1 MLDRVDLE
9 ASLDKETYRERIE
22 SLTLEL
28 RSLQEECR
36 EAKIPVIILLEGWA
50 TAGKGKIVQRM
61 LKHMD
66 PRGFTVHSIM
76 SPTSQERHYPWLWR
90 FWQLL
95 PGLGQTGI
103 FYHSWYSRLVEG
115 RLFQRISE
123 REFQSMM
130 QEVNDFERLLTDD
143 GVVMAKFFIHLGR
156 KELKKRLNGREAD
169 PFEAWRVRPE
179 DWQQAKYYEE
189 YQDIA
194 STTLAKTNTANAPWT
209 IVAGNDKRWSRIRVL
224 KTMFDV
230 VSTALAG
237 VNHPAVPRPH
247 FGDIAHTGDSENIG
261 LVPFKRDGGQ
271 ASQADAQD
279 FDPLAQ
285 VDLTVALERDR
296 YKTLLNQYQL
306 RLRHLQKDLHD
317 RNRAVLVLFEGW
329 DAAGKGGAIKRLTDS
344 LDPRSYIFFLFDA
357 DTVEEK
363 QHHYLWRFWR
373 CLPTQGAFTVF
384 DRTWYGRVLVER
396 VEGFAEKAE
405 WQRAYGEINA
415 LEAQLRRSQM
425 TVVKFWLHIDPDE
438 QLRRFQERLTNPFKR
453 HKITDEDWRNRE
465 RWDDYYQAVSQMLHH
480 THTDA
485 APWSVIAANNKLYA
499 RVQVIKTVIEA
510 IDADLVWQS

>member
-9 ASLDKETYRERIE
+9 ASLDKDTYRERIE

-36 EAKIPVIILLEGWA
+36 GAKIPVVILLEGWA
-50 TAGKGKIVQRM
+50 AAGKGKIVQRM

-76 SPTSQERHYPWLWR
+76 APTLQERHYPWLWS

-103 FYHSWYSRLVEG
+103 FYHSWYSRLLEG
-115 RLFQRISE
+115 RLFQHISE
-123 REFQSMM
+123 QEFQTMI

-143 GVVMAKFFIHLGR
+143 GVVIAKFFIHLGR
-156 KELKKRLNGREAD
+156 KELKKRLHDREKD

-179 DWQQAKYYEE
+179 DWQQAKHYKE
-189 YQDIA
+189 YQEIA
-194 STTLAKTNTANAPWT
+194 ATTLEKTSTVNAPWT
-209 IVAGNDKRWSRIRVL
+209 VVAGNDKRWGRIQVM

-237 VNHPAVPRPH
+237 VNHPAMPRPR
-247 FGDIAHTGDSENIG
+247 FGDSGDPNPIDDDGNGLALLRGQSQESNGKKHTE
-261 LVPFKRDGGQ
+261 
-271 ASQADAQD
+271 ADR
-279 FDPLAQ
+279 LAQ
-285 VDLTVALERDR
+285 VDLTAALDRDR
-296 YKTLLNQYQL
+296 YKTELSQHQL
-306 RLRHLQKDLHD
+306 RLRRLQTALHEN
-317 RNRAVLVLFEGW
+317 NRAVLVLFEGW

-344 LDPRSYIFFLFDA
+344 LDPRSYKVYPFA
-357 DTVEEK
+357 APTEEEK
-363 QHHYLWRFWR
+363 QYHYLWRFWR
-373 CLPTQGAFTVF
+373 CLPEKGAFTVF

-405 WQRAYGEINA
+405 WRRAYGEINA
-415 LEAQLRRSQM
+415 LEAQLRRSHI

-438 QLRRFQERLTNPFKR
+438 QLRRFQERQTNPFKR

-465 RWDDYYQAVSQMLHH
+465 RWDDYYQAVNQMLHR

-485 APWSVIAANNKLYA
+485 APWTVIPANNKLYA
-499 RVQVIKTVIEA
+499 RVQVIKTVIGAIEA
-510 IDADLVWQS
+510 NL